1 MPTPAPVLGCR
12 GVLVGI
18 AAPRRV
24 PSLEQRALSATTTGR
39 ILSGETVGAASRG
52 QSCQATVA
60 YRVDGL
66 EYHVDG
72 LVKGACPTNGA
83 GARTQVRYDPG
94 SPGRADTRE
103 PSQAL
108 VGIVALAV
116 LGALFCAFLLA
127 RRAVAARRRRGRPE
141 PDPESGAPQHVLLSR
156 LTGSRARR
164 AAAAARPRSRGAGR
178 PRARSRWPS

>member
-1 MPTPAPVLGCR
+1 MPTPVLVLVLL

-18 AAPRRV
+18 GAL
-24 PSLEQRALSATTTGR
+24 STGLLEQRALSATTTGR

-60 YRVDGL
+60 YRVDGS

-83 GARTQVRYDPG
+83 GARTQVRYEPD

-103 PSQAL
+103 PSKAL

-116 LGALFCAFLLA
+116 LGALVCVFLLA
-127 RRAVAARRRRGRPE
+127 QRAVVARRRRGGPE
-141 PDPESGAPQHVLLSR
+141 PAPDA
-156 LTGSRARR
+156 T
-164 AAAAARPRSRGAGR
+164 PRSMY
-178 PRARSRWPS
+178 S